1 MKFCKISRIVWI
13 DNFICWIPVFVV
25 PVSIVKPWNLVN
37 HEKAYATTWTR
48 EVWSKGAVTWY
59 NFLFG
64 FSFQHAFCQTFQHR
78 LVSYIHLTVWKE
90 LYCENS
96 ERKVIW
102 ESNLKVGMCEH
113 LTIQLTCA
121 TDAES
126 LRNQTVNQNVWP
138 HSSYH
143 DSEFKS
149 QWKSIKVYENEWNH
163 NTKYS
168 YKMQCH

>member
-1 MKFCKISRIVWI
+1 MKFCKISLIVWI

-78 LVSYIHLTVWKE
+78 LVSYIHLTVWE
-90 LYCENS
+90 ILYCEN
-96 ERKVIW
+96 
-102 ESNLKVGMCEH
+102 CEKKLSH
-113 LTIQLTCA
+113 MRIKFK
-121 TDAES
+121 S
-126 LRNQTVNQNVWP
+126 WNVWTLD
-138 HSSYH
+138 HSTYLCH
-143 DSEFKS
+143 RCRIIRKPDS
-149 QWKSIKVYENEWNH
+149 
-163 NTKYS
+163 
-168 YKMQCH
+168 

>member
-1 MKFCKISRIVWI
+1 MWI
-13 DNFICWIPVFVV
+13 DNFICWIPIFVV
-25 PVSIVKPWNLVN
+25 PVSIIKPWNLVN
-37 HEKAYATTWTR
+37 HEKGYATTWTR

-59 NFLFG
+59 NFLSG
-64 FSFQHAFCQTFQHR
+64 FSFNMLLSKTFQHR
-78 LVSYIHLTVWKE
+78 LVSYIHLTVWGE

-96 ERKVIW
+96 EKDWVIL
-102 ESNLKVGMCEH
+102 ESKFKVGLCGN

-126 LRNQTVNQNVWP
+126 RGNQTVNHNVWL
-138 HSSYH
+138 HGGYH
-143 DSEFKS
+143 DYEFKS
-149 QWKSIKVYENEWNH
+149 QWISRYPFIYENEWNH